1 VNAAEGPIG
10 AGLRKLE
17 SAPRVTFCGYCG
29 ERPDGSTG
37 TESRICPRC
46 KMGLLLQTPRNLA
59 PRSSDP
65 FVVTDGQM
73 RLRAVSELAERVLGV
88 SEVEAVDRSLDEFLV
103 PAETTPAAAARL
115 RATLCEVAVSPYG
128 SNSPGAAVLRPR
140 DTYGVRHGVRIV
152 PCEPGPAALIVFEEA
167 L

>member
-1 VNAAEGPIG
+1 
-10 AGLRKLE
+10 
-17 SAPRVTFCGYCG
+17 
-29 ERPDGSTG
+29 
-37 TESRICPRC
+37 
-46 KMGLLLQTPRNLA
+46 MGLLLQTPHNLA

-73 RLRAVSELAERVLGV
+73 RLRAVSELAERLLGV
-88 SEVEAVDRSLDEFLV
+88 SEVEAVERSLDEFLV
-103 PAETTPAAAARL
+103 PAATSPAAAARL

-128 SNSPGAAVLRPR
+128 SHSPAAAVLQPR
-140 DTYGVRHGVRIV
+140 DTYGVRHGVRIA